1 MLSSGLAA
9 RCRNAR
15 SGSYRRLEA
24 ARKAT
29 VPAGDACRPGNAGYP
44 DVMPDVPGV
53 RRGPFSH
60 LAGTVR
66 SRRGLAEARWLTLP
80 GNVRGALW
88 IVLASALFS
97 VMSAMVKLVGAR
109 LDSLEIVG
117 ESCRERVCQ
126 VVEISVCA
134 VSFKKKA
141 I

>member
-66 SRRGLAEARWLTLP
+66 SRRGIAEARWLTLP
-80 GNVRGALW
+80 GNVRSEEHTSELQ
-88 IVLASALFS
+88 
-97 VMSAMVKLVGAR
+97 
-109 LDSLEIVG
+109 SLM
-117 ESCRERVCQ
+117 R
-126 VVEISVCA
+126 ISYAGFCL
-134 VSFKKKA
+134 KK
-141 I
+141 

>member
-53 RRGPFSH
+53 RRGTLSH

-66 SRRGLAEARWLTLP
+66 SRRGIAEARSLTRSEEHTSELQS
-80 GNVRGALW
+80 L
-88 IVLASALFS
+88 
-97 VMSAMVKLVGAR
+97 MST
-109 LDSLEIVG
+109 SY
-117 ESCRERVCQ
+117 
-126 VVEISVCA
+126 A
-134 VSFKKKA
+134 VFCLKKKNFRTSYPK
-141 I
+141 

>member
-66 SRRGLAEARWLTLP
+66 SRRGIAAARWLTLP

-88 IVLASALFS
+88 IVLADRRSDVWGTSVSVWVAL
-97 VMSAMVKLVGAR
+97 G
-109 LDSLEIVG
+109 G
-117 ESCRERVCQ
+117 RVTIQ
-126 VVEISVCA
+126 
-134 VSFKKKA
+134 KKTLNR
-141 I
+141 